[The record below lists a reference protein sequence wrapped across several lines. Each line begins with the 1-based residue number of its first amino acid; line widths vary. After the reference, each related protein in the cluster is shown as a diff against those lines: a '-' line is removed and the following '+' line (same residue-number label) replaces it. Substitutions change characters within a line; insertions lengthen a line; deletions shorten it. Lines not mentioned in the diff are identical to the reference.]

1 MEKEKLTLLKSYIS
15 QSIES
20 DRSKRSDYNISD
32 PRELWYSLTR
42 PIFIKYA
49 QDLKTLNKTD
59 LLYLTAFAYSWM
71 PTVPKVCYLGE
82 VDKKL
87 NNAVLFVNKV
97 KLGDMDMDNLE
108 SYAQDFENLREL
120 TNNSYVGMSKVLHF
134 INPELFCIYDSRV
147 LAKIKK
153 ITGIKKM
160 TFFELTSSLYFIK
173 KELWVSLS
181 EIDLILWSAE

>member
-15 QSIES
+15 KSIES
-20 DRSKRSDYNISD
+20 NKSKRSDYNISD

-42 PIFIKYA
+42 PIFIKYS
-49 QDLKTLNKTD
+49 QDLNTLNKTD
-59 LLYLTAFAYSWM
+59 LLYLAAFAYSWM
-71 PTVPKVCYLGE
+71 PTVPKVGYLGE

-97 KLGDMDMDNLE
+97 KSGDMDMDNLE
-108 SYAQDFENLREL
+108 SYTLDFENLREL

-160 TFFELTSSLYFIK
+160 TFFELISSLYLIK
-173 KELWVSLS
+173 KEL
-181 EIDLILWSAE
+181 

>member
-15 QSIES
+15 QSVQS
-20 DRSKRSDYNISD
+20 GMRRWSDYNILD
-32 PRELWYSLTR
+32 PRELWYYLTR

-49 QDLKTLNKTD
+49 QGLETLQKTD

-82 VDKKL
+82 INKKL
-87 NNAVLFVNKV
+87 DNAVLFVNKV
-97 KLGDMDMDNLE
+97 KSGDIKLDNLE
-108 SYAQDFENLREL
+108 LHTQDFENLRLL

-160 TFFELTSSLYFIK
+160 TFLKLTSSLYLIK